1 MWLYEAN
8 WGCVLSRTLQH
19 SSTSAPWVTLYIFVF
34 AAAVRVSKCTLL
46 CMDVICFKM
55 TPTNAVCLN
64 AACYVEMKIISS
76 RCLSIVKVVGVSTM
90 EQSLSGSRYN
100 NEVNLL
106 PCVIVVSRSIC
117 MVVSAKKMTEAEW
130 EQVWR

>member
-1 MWLYEAN
+1 
-8 WGCVLSRTLQH
+8 
-19 SSTSAPWVTLYIFVF
+19 
-34 AAAVRVSKCTLL
+34 
-46 CMDVICFKM
+46 
-55 TPTNAVCLN
+55 
-64 AACYVEMKIISS
+64 
-76 RCLSIVKVVGVSTM
+76 M
-90 EQSLSGSRYN
+90 EQSLSGCRYN